1 MGTDTQSNNKRI
13 AKNTVFLY
21 FRMMLTMIVSLFTS
35 RVILQTLGVE
45 DYGIYQTV
53 GGVVAMLSY
62 INGALN
68 VGSSRFLTFELGRG
82 DSEKLKRTFSS
93 VLIVHIIFALIVLVI
108 GETLG
113 LWFVYNKLVIPDDRM
128 NAAVIAYHLSIISA
142 MIAITQ
148 VPYGATIVSH
158 ERMGIYAY
166 VSIVESFLKLIIV
179 YVLYITSF
187 DKLIVYA
194 FLYFAVTVGVMIY
207 YRAYCIRNF
216 SEAHHT
222 RSFDKNIIMSILS
235 YSGWNL
241 FATTSVALCAQGITI
256 ITNMFFNPG
265 VVAARAIANQVNGIA
280 NQFVQN
286 FRTAVNPQVVKKYA
300 SGDFEGSKKLLLT
313 STKYSFFM
321 MLALA
326 LPITVVAE
334 DLLQLWLG
342 QVPEYAVVYLQLAIW
357 TSLLAVFDQSFYTAL
372 YAKGQ
377 IKENSIFS
385 SSCFFIGFVV
395 LFILFKLGWSPV
407 TAGWILLFSQAVIA
421 FVVKPIMLVRIVG
434 YKWSDIIQLFYKTG
448 IVLLISVILP
458 ALLYLCFDWQAINIV
473 IRFLCL
479 AGASVFSVAVCSW
492 FIGIEKETRN
502 KLFIIIKSKIRR

>member
-1 MGTDTQSNNKRI
+1 MNIESQTNNKTI
-13 AKNTVFLY
+13 AKNTIFLY
-21 FRMMLTMIVSLFTS
+21 FRMMLTMVVSLFTS

-82 DSEKLKRTFSS
+82 NIDKLKRTFSS
-93 VLIVHIIFALIVLVI
+93 VLTVHLIFALIVLIV
-108 GETLG
+108 GETFG
-113 LWFVYNKLVIPDDRM
+113 LWFVYNKLVIPEARM
-128 NAAVIAYHLSIISA
+128 GAAVIAYHLSIVSA
-142 MIAITQ
+142 IVTITQ

-158 ERMGIYAY
+158 EKMSIYAF
-166 VSIVESFLKLIIV
+166 VSIVESILKLAIV
-179 YVLYITSF
+179 YLLYITSY
-187 DKLIVYA
+187 DKLIVYSI
-194 FLYFAVTVGVMIY
+194 LYFAVSVGIMIY
-207 YRAYCIRNF
+207 YRAYCAYNF
-216 SEAHHT
+216 SEAHYM
-222 RSFDKNIIMSILS
+222 RCFDKSIVKSVLT

-256 ITNMFFNPG
+256 ITNMFFSPG

-300 SGDFEGSKKLLLT
+300 AGDFEGSKTLLLT
-313 STKYSFFM
+313 STKYSFYM

-326 LPITVVAE
+326 LPITLVAE

-357 TSLLAVFDQSFYTAL
+357 TSLFAVFDQSFYTAL

-377 IKENSIFS
+377 IKENSILS
-385 SSCFFIGFVV
+385 SSCFFIGFV
-395 LFILFKLGWSPV
+395 LLYFLFKLGWSPV
-407 TAGWILLFSQAVIA
+407 TAGWVLLISQVIIA
-421 FVVKPIMLVRIVG
+421 FVIKPVMLVRIVA
-434 YKWSDIIQLFYKTG
+434 YRWSDIIPVFLKTG
-448 IVLLISVILP
+448 LVLVCSIIVPLTAYLSIDWHSIHTLVRFLSLSGISV
-458 ALLYLCFDWQAINIV
+458 
-473 IRFLCL
+473 
-479 AGASVFSVAVCSW
+479 SSVALCSW
-492 FIGIEKETRN
+492 FIGIDKGTRI
-502 KLFIIIKSKIRR
+502 KLISLVKSKISR